1 MNGYARCERS
11 FEMRFR
17 GAKRLISAVLLAVV
31 LCIAVSGVALAAE
44 AAPAAADPVLEKRVM
59 AVSEELR
66 CLVCQN
72 QTIADSSAPLAID
85 LRNQVREKMQ
95 AGMSDHDIVEYM
107 VARYGDFVR
116 YRPPLKATT
125 WFLWFGPLLLLV
137 AGVFFLVRRLRAR
150 PREAQRELND
160 SERARAASLLAGT
173 DEGK

>member
-1 MNGYARCERS
+1 MKA
-11 FEMRFR
+11 
-17 GAKRLISAVLLAVV
+17 AAVMLALLA
-31 LCIAVSGVALAAE
+31 CTAFGGAALAAE

-72 QTIADSSAPLAID
+72 QTLADSNAPLAVD
-85 LRNQVREKMQ
+85 LRDQVREKMQ
-95 AGMSDHDIVEYM
+95 AGMSDADIVEYM

-137 AGVFFLVRRLRAR
+137 AGVVVLVRRLRAR
-150 PREAQRELND
+150 PREAEPELNE
-160 SERARAASLLAGT
+160 SERARAASLLADGRAA
-173 DEGK
+173 K